1 MCKRK
6 GGNGRCCNMFT
17 LEYSDWSAV
26 AEPGVIAVSASR
38 QNQPAD
44 FPHEPEG
51 QKIHIMG

>member
-6 GGNGRCCNMFT
+6 AAKWRVLFNIHTGI
-17 LEYSDWSAV
+17 LWSAV
-26 AEPGVIAVSASR
+26 TEPDVIAVSASR

-51 QKIHIMG
+51 QKIHIME

>member
-6 GGNGRCCNMFT
+6 EGNGRCYSIFT
-17 LEYSDWSAV
+17 LEYADWSAV
-26 AEPGVIAVSASR
+26 TEPDVIAVSASR